1 MKKFIV
7 FIMLLLP
14 LGMVAQEVKIAVVKT
29 NEIFNIMPEVA
40 DMESKMAAHK
50 QQYQQTQKVMQDEYT
65 RKYADLTAQGD
76 TLNVNIRNM
85 RLQEIQDI
93 ATRLENFVPMAT
105 EDLEKKQEELLA
117 PIQEKVQ
124 KAINEVGEENGYTY
138 IINPGVM
145 LYMGPSAVD
154 ATEKVKAK
162 LGLK

>member
-76 TLNVNIRNM
+76 TLNENIRNM

-93 ATRLENFVPMAT
+93 ATRLENFVPMAHRRFG
-105 EDLEKKQEELLA
+105 EKA
-117 PIQEKVQ
+117 GRTARPHS
-124 KAINEVGEENGYTY
+124 GESPE
-138 IINPGVM
+138 
-145 LYMGPSAVD
+145 SHQ
-154 ATEKVKAK
+154 
-162 LGLK
+162 